1 MKVVSDIDLKI
12 KEAVDKVQMI
22 DTHEHLLQEKERI
35 TRKFDL
41 FETLL
46 AHYASSDLISSG
58 MPPEDLERVR
68 SSKLALKERWTI
80 FEPYWE
86 RIQNTGYAKALNIAV
101 RDLYG
106 VDGINEKSFEKLAS
120 KMEDANKSGLY
131 QWILK
136 EKSGI
141 DISILDSLSVPIEE
155 VDRKFFAPVTRF
167 DDFVMIK
174 ERTDLE
180 ALAKRTGKPIHSF
193 SDFIGALEFAFEKAS
208 KLIVGVKIGL
218 AYLRSIHFEK
228 TVQSEAEEVFVN
240 IFRQK
245 RFRRVQVNNKTIRV
259 PEGLSIE
266 EAKPLQDYVVH
277 KIIQMAIT
285 KGLPIQIHTGI
296 QEGNENI
303 ITNSDPTLLINLFRE
318 YKEAK
323 FDIFHGSY
331 PYTSELAV
339 LAKNFPNVYIDM
351 CWLHI
356 ISPYKARI
364 ALAEWLDT
372 IPWNKIL
379 GFGGDYILAEG
390 VYGHQV
396 IARQNIAKVLT
407 EKVVED
413 YFTQTEAIVLAEK
426 LLRDNAKNL
435 FFSSRPFS

>member
-1 MKVVSDIDLKI
+1 
-12 KEAVDKVQMI
+12 
-22 DTHEHLLQEKERI
+22 
-35 TRKFDL
+35 
-41 FETLL
+41 
-46 AHYASSDLISSG
+46 
-58 MPPEDLERVR
+58 
-68 SSKLALKERWTI
+68 
-80 FEPYWE
+80 
-86 RIQNTGYAKALNIAV
+86 
-101 RDLYG
+101 
-106 VDGINEKSFEKLAS
+106 
-120 KMEDANKSGLY
+120 
-131 QWILK
+131 
-136 EKSGI
+136 
-141 DISILDSLSVPIEE
+141 
-155 VDRKFFAPVTRF
+155 
-167 DDFVMIK
+167 MIK
-174 ERTDLE
+174 ERADLE
-180 ALAKRTGKPIHSF
+180 ALTKRIGRSIHSF
-193 SDFIGALEFAFEKAS
+193 SDFMEALELAFEKAS

-228 TVQSEAEEVFVN
+228 IIQSEAEEVFAN
-240 IFRQK
+240 IFRQ
-245 RFRRVQVNNKTIRV
+245 RQFRRVQVDNKTIRV

-266 EAKPLQDYVVH
+266 EAKPFQDYVVH
-277 KIIQMAIT
+277 RIIQLTLA

-296 QEGNENI
+296 QEGNENV

-372 IPWNKIL
+372 VPWNKIL

-396 IARQNIAKVLT
+396 IARQNIARVLT
-407 EKVVED
+407 EKVNED
-413 YFTQTEAIVLAEK
+413 YFSQTEAIALAEK

-435 FFSSRPFS
+435 FFTSRTFT

>member
-1 MKVVSDIDLKI
+1 
-12 KEAVDKVQMI
+12 
-22 DTHEHLLQEKERI
+22 
-35 TRKFDL
+35 
-41 FETLL
+41 
-46 AHYASSDLISSG
+46 
-58 MPPEDLERVR
+58 
-68 SSKLALKERWTI
+68 LKERWTI

-106 VDGINEKSFEKLAS
+106 VDGINEKSFEKLTS